1 VFVTGQSFFF
11 LQFRSIIEFLRLFN
25 FFTIF
30 FYSVLIVFIF
40 SNIECTSHIRFK
52 HLITTK
58 EYRINN
64 SMKKLF
70 SLIIF
75 IIYYSVPTAAVV
87 IDKRMMC
94 NDGDYMSYFPSFLL
108 FFSALNSFL
117 NFINQN
123 YRKRTFSFIFR
134 LFVCCFWSSFKANII
149 LLIYLFNWLH

>member
-40 SNIECTSHIRFK
+40 GNIEWTSHIRFK

-64 SMKKLF
+64 SMKKIILINHFYYLLLSAYCSRCYWQTNDVQWWWLYELF
-70 SLIIF
+70 
-75 IIYYSVPTAAVV
+75 P
-87 IDKRMMC
+87 
-94 NDGDYMSYFPSFLL
+94 
-108 FFSALNSFL
+108 FFSPF
-117 NFINQN
+117 F
-123 YRKRTFSFIFR
+123 FSTKFF
-134 LFVCCFWSSFKANII
+134 FK
-149 LLIYLFNWLH
+149 FH